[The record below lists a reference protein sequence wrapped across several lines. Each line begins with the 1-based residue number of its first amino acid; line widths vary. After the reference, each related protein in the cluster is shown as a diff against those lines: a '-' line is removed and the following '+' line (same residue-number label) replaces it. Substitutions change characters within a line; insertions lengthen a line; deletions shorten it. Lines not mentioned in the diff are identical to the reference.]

1 MAIVSISRIQHRR
14 GLQQDLPQLASA
26 ELGWALDSQKL
37 YIGNGPILEGSP
49 RVGNTEILTEHSD
62 ILQLA
67 QSYTFLNEDAG
78 YTPTTGGKN
87 NKFTS
92 IAYGNGIYVMV
103 GTNGSLLTST
113 DSVNWI
119 PVYGGTTNS
128 LNSVCFG
135 YVGPTGYFVAVGASG
150 TIIYSTDGTVWNTSS
165 TTVLLSLTS
174 IVWASALN
182 IFVATSNSGSIII
195 SSEANTWTTI
205 VSGNPPAPPAVQSG
219 YTNTIESLNSVAYY
233 DGLIVAVGNS
243 GTIITS
249 TDGINW
255 VVQDTPTSYNL
266 KTVSWATTDSPSI
279 GDGQW
284 TAAGDFSIV
293 LISMDATSWIFGF
306 TDTFRA
312 AAHNTGIWVFVG
324 DGGVIYKSSG
334 SQGTTLIKSIS
345 NTTNNLYDIFYSTVD
360 VQFVAVGANG
370 TILTSQSGTSWTTQT
385 SGTSLDLNKVLHD
398 EANSLYI
405 AVGENGIILTSP
417 DAITWTIQT
426 SNVADNLYGIVI
438 WPDVSTHSYIAVG
451 DNGAITRCTNLLGT
465 VWAKVT
471 TGYTYDLRSIAVANF
486 GGGSYKTIAVG
497 LNGSIITSTNAGQTW
512 SDLTSLSGTS
522 EDLNSINYITWTSAA
537 GITFSK
543 FLVVGNNAT
552 IISKDS
558 TDDDGTSWST
568 PLDNIPATNHMFN
581 IYYGLDKFWVVGSVG
596 YSTLYGTDILDAST
610 IISQS
615 LLLSFSSI
623 YGYSGPTFNSSN
635 YGINKFVLFGQY
647 DSILVSDDGQNYI
660 SQTTRNFVTT
670 NLNAADIYGSIVVD
684 DRFIAVGNKGLV
696 LDSTDSVIWN
706 GSSYV
711 YGNAKTTR
719 SIQHKLD
726 DIVSVKDFGA
736 KGDGLTDDTESINR
750 ALYEIYC
757 RTVDPSARKVL
768 HFPAGRYIISDG
780 INVPSNAVISG
791 EGMNNTIIQ
800 QTADPTYVS
809 YVITTADSMQ
819 QIGAQLGYNGAT
831 LPSDIIIEDMALESS
846 ADCVQ
851 LIQASRIVLS
861 RVRMTG
867 GTNLPTT
874 NGDEWVAIYIIG
886 ASLTIPADVNVVD
899 CYIEKFNYGVFQ
911 PDTELSR
918 NIVFNSTTFSNLY
931 KGLFLC
937 SGGGQVN
944 TMTISNCVFD
954 LIYDRAIDAN
964 YVTNITSTFNSYR
977 DVGNSRGNSPVV
989 EVIKFGTRSIGCA
1002 SINDQFDRSE
1012 TASFTVP
1019 WVVGNSQTSAWFGG
1033 HNVRI
1038 GYYSQ
1043 QGGET
1048 HTLLPNVTNQSV
1060 VFEGTTTPL
1069 TYTINDSSYNQRI
1082 QYMIIRD
1089 SYTRSGVLQLAYN
1102 PTTKE
1107 YTIDDESSE
1116 TGDVGVV
1123 FSLSSDD
1130 VSLTLKYTSTAGAST
1145 VFTLALAESFVK
1157 TSW

>member
-14 GLQQDLPQLASA
+14 GLQQDVPQLASA

-62 ILQLA
+62 ILRLA

-103 GTNGSLLTST
+103 GTNGALLTST
-113 DSVNWI
+113 DSVNWT
-119 PVYGGTTNS
+119 PVYGGTNNS

-135 YVGPTGYFVAVGASG
+135 YVGPTGYFIAVGASG
-150 TIIYSTDGTVWNTSS
+150 TIIYSTDGAVWNTSS
-165 TTVLLSLTS
+165 TTVLLTLTS
-174 IVWASALN
+174 IVWASALS

-195 SSEANTWTTI
+195 SSDANTWTTI
-205 VSGNPPAPPAVQSG
+205 VSGSPAAPPAVQSG
-219 YTNTIESLNSVAYY
+219 YTRTIESLNSVAYY
-233 DGLIVAVGNS
+233 DGLIVAVGNA

-249 TDGINW
+249 IDGINW

-266 KTVSWATTDSPSI
+266 KTISWATTDSPVV

-284 TAAGDFSIV
+284 TAAGDYSTV

-334 SQGTTLIKSIS
+334 SQGTTLVQAASA
-345 NTTNNLYDIFYSTVD
+345 TTTNLYDIVYSTVD

-370 TILTSQSGTSWTTQT
+370 TILTSQSGTIWATQT
-385 SGTSLDLNKVLHD
+385 SNTSLDLNKIIHD
-398 EANSLYI
+398 EANNLYI
-405 AVGENGIILTSP
+405 AVGESGIILTSP
-417 DAITWTIQT
+417 DAITWTIRT
-426 SNVADNLYGIVI
+426 SGVADNLYGIAI
-438 WPDVSTHSYIAVG
+438 WPDAGTYSYIAVG
-451 DNGAITRCTNLLGT
+451 DNNAITRCTNVLGT
-465 VWAKVT
+465 VWTKVT
-471 TGYTYDLRSIAVANF
+471 TGFLYDLRSITVANLS
-486 GGGSYKTIAVG
+486 GGSYKAIAVG
-497 LNGSIITSTNAGQTW
+497 LNGSILFSTNSGQAW
-512 SDLTSLSGTS
+512 ADLTGVSGTT

-537 GITFSK
+537 GITLSK
-543 FLVVGNNAT
+543 FFVVGNNAT
-552 IISKDS
+552 VISSDIGS
-558 TDDDGTSWST
+558 SWST
-568 PLDNIPATNHMFN
+568 PLDGIPATNHMFN
-581 IYYGLDKFWVVGSVG
+581 IYYGLSNFWVVGSVG
-596 YSTLYGTDILDAST
+596 YSTLYGTDILDVAT
-610 IISQS
+610 LTSQS

-623 YGYSGPTFNSSN
+623 YGFSGPAFNSSN
-635 YGINKFVLFGQY
+635 YGIGKFVLFGQY

-660 SQTTRNFVTT
+660 SQPTRNFVTT
-670 NLNAADIYGSIVVD
+670 NLNAADIYGSIIVSS
-684 DRFIAVGNKGLV
+684 RFIAVGNKGLV
-696 LDSTDSVIWN
+696 LDSTDAITWN
-706 GSSYV
+706 GRSYV

-726 DIVSVKDFGA
+726 DFVSVKDFGA
-736 KGDGLTDDTESINR
+736 KGDGLTDDTECINR

-757 RTVDPSARKVL
+757 RTVDPAARKVL

-780 INVPSNAVISG
+780 INVPSNAVIRG

-800 QTADPTYVS
+800 QTADPTFIP

-831 LPSDIIIEDMALESS
+831 LPSDIIIEDIALEST
-846 ADCVQ
+846 ADSVY

-874 NGDEWVAIYIIG
+874 NGNEWVAIYIIG

-937 SGGGQVN
+937 DGGGQVN

-977 DVGNSRGNSPVV
+977 DVGNSRGNSPVT
-989 EVIKFGTRSIGCA
+989 EVIKFGTNSIGCA

-1012 TASFTVP
+1012 TSALTMP
-1019 WVVGNSQTSAWFGG
+1019 WVVGNAQTSAWFGG
-1033 HNVRI
+1033 HNLRV

-1043 QGGET
+1043 QGGEI
-1048 HTLLPNVTNQSV
+1048 HTLLPGVTSQSV
-1060 VFEGTTTPL
+1060 LFDGTATPL
-1069 TYTINDSSYNQRI
+1069 TYTIMDSSYNQRI

-1102 PTTKE
+1102 PTTKA

-1123 FSLSSDD
+1123 FSLSSDNI
-1130 VSLTLKYTSTAGAST
+1130 VLTLKYTSTSGAAT